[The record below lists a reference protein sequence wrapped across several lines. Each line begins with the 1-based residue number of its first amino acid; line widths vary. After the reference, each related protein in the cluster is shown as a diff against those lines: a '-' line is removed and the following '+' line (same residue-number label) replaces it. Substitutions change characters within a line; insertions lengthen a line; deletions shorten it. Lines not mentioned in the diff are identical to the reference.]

1 MEECYQ
7 SNDVKPF
14 RDDFCQSKIELIK
27 RGMSHAKYPTI
38 FYVFKAELTLAHGN
52 AEVEKW

>member
-7 SNDVKPF
+7 SNDGKPF
-14 RDDFCQSKIELIK
+14 RDDFCQSKIELVK
-27 RGMSHAKYPTI
+27 RGLSHAKYPTI